1 MATMLL
7 RLSRVVLAVTLFLLA
22 APPRLLAQAVEGRVK
37 SDHVSIWN
45 PGFTTVATTV
55 NTGETLEIVGQQGTW
70 YEVVVPATD
79 RQPRRTGFIARSRVD
94 IVRGTAPA
102 ARAQDRGRT
111 GSPTPSGRPAARPFW
126 RLFGEAAY
134 GRFTAAKTFEAVLGS
149 AGGPW
154 FGGGVMRQHASGLF
168 IQAEAQHFSAT
179 GERVFVNNGTV
190 YPLGVTDTVSITPVM
205 GAIGARK
212 AYGRRGLT
220 LYGGAGA
227 GVYLMRETS
236 EFSDPADDVKQ
247 TNGAYRGLAG
257 VEWPLSRALAA
268 AAEFT
273 YTFVPNSLTGN
284 TADAFDEHDL
294 GGMQVQIKIL
304 FGRH

>member
-1 MATMLL
+1 MAKILL
-7 RLSRVVLAVTLFLLA
+7 RLSRVVLTLAVLLLA
-22 APPRLLAQAVEGRVK
+22 APPRLLAQTTEGRVK

-55 NTGETLEIVGQQGTW
+55 NAGETLEIVGQQGTW
-70 YEVVVPATD
+70 YEVVLPATE

-102 ARAQDRGRT
+102 ARPQDRSRT
-111 GSPTPSGRPAARPFW
+111 STQPAGRPTARPTW
-126 RLFGEAAY
+126 RVFGEAGY
-134 GRFTAAKTFEAVLGS
+134 GRFTAAQTFEAVLGS

-154 FGGGVMRQHASGLF
+154 FGGGVVRQQSSGLF
-168 IQAEAQHFSAT
+168 VQAGAQHFSAT

-190 YPLGVTDTVSITPVM
+190 FPLGISDTVSITPVM
-205 GAIGARK
+205 GAIGMRK

-220 LYGGAGA
+220 VYAGAGA
-227 GVYLMRETS
+227 GVFLLRETS
-236 EFSDPADDVKQ
+236 EFSDTADDVKQ

-257 VEWPLSRALAA
+257 VEWPLSRTLAA
-268 AAEFT
+268 AAEFS
-273 YTFVPNSLTGN
+273 YTLVPNSLTGN

-294 GGMQVQIKIL
+294 GGAQVQVKIL
-304 FGRH
+304 FGRR